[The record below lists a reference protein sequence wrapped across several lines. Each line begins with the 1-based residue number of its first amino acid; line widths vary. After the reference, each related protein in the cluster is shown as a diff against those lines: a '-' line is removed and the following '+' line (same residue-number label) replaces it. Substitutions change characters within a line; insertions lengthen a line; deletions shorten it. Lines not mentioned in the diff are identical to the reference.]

1 MDVSDREGVSSI
13 PLRVTLARFNP
24 ATVESG
30 TVFTRKGLNNGM
42 TITYD
47 SATGELRME
56 TLTGLRIIFR

>member
-1 MDVSDREGVSSI
+1 MSRDETFDFGYDI
-13 PLRVTLARFNP
+13 KHGIQAI
-24 ATVESG
+24 ATDG
-30 TVFTRKGLNNGM
+30 T